1 MKKQLSI
8 SLLLTLLLSMTGIKA
23 YAHDFEVAN
32 AYGKTIYYSKNSD
45 GTTVSVSY
53 RGAVYYYYDNE
64 YSGDIVIPESV
75 TYNGKTYS
83 VTSIGNYAFS
93 GCSGL
98 TSVTIPNSVTS
109 IGNYAFSGCS
119 GLTSVTIQC
128 SPTSIGSYIFDG
140 CNNIKEAVF
149 DCETITSLLSG
160 KTSLE
165 KATISASVTSI
176 GYQAFSGCSGLT
188 SVTIPISVTSIG
200 ERAFSGCS
208 GLTLVTIG
216 SGVTTIGSFAFSGTN
231 LKKTIWLCN
240 TPPSGYTNANG
251 TVNYVSNN
259 NFGSL
264 SNVKVYQF
272 LSSLFEVDG
281 IKYVPVSPSERTC
294 DAIDCV
300 YNETAADTKILSTVT
315 YKGISLTVK
324 NIQPYIAYN
333 NKYIENLTL
342 DNEGAIADYAFNN
355 CNKMKTASIGER
367 ITSFGQY
374 AFQNCSSLEA
384 IIIPDAVTLLG
395 KGAFYG
401 CSSLSDIRIPKA
413 VTKINDYVFSGC
425 KGLKEVIIAD
435 RETELTLGSNGSNPI
450 FSDCPL
456 DSVYIGGNITY
467 NTTSNYGYSPFYR
480 NTSLRAVNITDKET
494 EISANEFYGCTNLQ
508 RVIIGDG
515 VKTIGNWAFSG
526 CQSLKHFA
534 FGSQVQ
540 SIGQEAFSDCTSV
553 IEISSKAVTP
563 PTCGNQ
569 ALDDINKWDCQLFVP
584 EGTLAAYQAA
594 DQWKDFFFAQEGT
607 GTANGDTPVMPE
619 DKKCEKPTISYVDG
633 KLTFSCATEG
643 ASIKYEIT
651 DVDIKRGNETEV
663 ELTQTY
669 RVSAYAIKAGYENSD
684 VATKDIKFGA
694 GSAAGLKGDVNGD
707 GAVDIADA
715 VKIVNFVVG
724 KVETLSREQ
733 KVEEKKEE

>member
-1 MKKQLSI
+1 M
-8 SLLLTLLLSMTGIKA
+8 
-23 YAHDFEVAN
+23 
-32 AYGKTIYYSKNSD
+32 
-45 GTTVSVSY
+45 
-53 RGAVYYYYDNE
+53 
-64 YSGDIVIPESV
+64 
-75 TYNGKTYS
+75 
-83 VTSIGNYAFS
+83 TSIG
-93 GCSGL
+93 
-98 TSVTIPNSVTS
+98 
-109 IGNYAFSGCS
+109 
-119 GLTSVTIQC
+119 
-128 SPTSIGSYIFDG
+128 D
-140 CNNIKEAVF
+140 E
-149 DCETITSLLSG
+149 
-160 KTSLE
+160 
-165 KATISASVTSI
+165 
-176 GYQAFSGCSGLT
+176 
-188 SVTIPISVTSIG
+188 
-200 ERAFSGCS
+200 AFSGCS

-216 SGVTTIGSFAFSGTN
+216 SGVTTIGSSAFSGTN

-294 DAIDCV
+294 DAIDCA